1 MKPILRIASTIV
13 LICFLLSSLS
23 SCNDTTTQQPATTN
37 IPYPQP
43 LPDSTALIFLPG
55 IVSKD
60 SFDFNAAF
68 SPDGKF
74 YYFSRTMNKQ
84 SKIYVSH
91 HNGTTWDEP
100 VLLSNVEVSYSD
112 ADPAFAPDGKLYF
125 ISNRPKDQSD
135 TLKDYDLY
143 SITPLPNGTWTKP
156 EYLQNINTDSND
168 YYASFTTT
176 GNLYFA
182 SSRNGGFGKED
193 IYVSKLINGQYATPE
208 NLGAAINT
216 PNSEFDPGISAKE
229 DMLLF
234 ASSGR
239 EDGFGAADLYYARPG
254 ANNQWQPAINLGPKF
269 NTQTRDFCPYISP
282 DGQYFFYSSE
292 REIKWISTRYLP
304 K

>member
-1 MKPILRIASTIV
+1 MKTILRIASAIV
-13 LICFLLSSLS
+13 VACFLLSSLP
-23 SCNDTTTQQPATTN
+23 SCNDTTTQQPTATA

-43 LPDSTALIFLPG
+43 LPDSIPLIFLPG

-91 HNGTTWDEP
+91 YNGTAWDEP
-100 VLLSNVEVSYSD
+100 VLLSNVEVTYSD

-156 EYLQNINTDSND
+156 EYLQKINTDSND
-168 YYASFTTT
+168 YYASFTTN

-182 SSRNGGFGKED
+182 SSRSGGFGKED
-193 IYVSKLINGQYATPE
+193 IYVSKLINGQYTTPE

-216 PNSEFDPGISAKE
+216 PNSEFDPGISAK
-229 DMLLF
+229 DDILLF
-234 ASSGR
+234 ASSNR
-239 EDGFGAADLYYARPG
+239 EDGFGAADLYYSRPG
-254 ANNQWQPAINLGPKF
+254 ANKQWQSAANLGPKF

-292 REIKWISTRYLP
+292 REIKWIDTRYLP